1 MLHVLRGLPWLNK
14 VIAEDCTFY
23 GKGHTNDKCVILWTY
38 YALGKGHTQDKRFYF
53 FALKGNATLKITLF
67 YLTDMSTQSTDQKEF
82 LKYNTFLKKLFHCY
96 DQLNR
101 SIC

>member
-1 MLHVLRGLPWLNK
+1 MLRVLRGLPWLYK

-53 FALKGNATLKITLF
+53 LL
-67 YLTDMSTQSTDQKEF
+67 
-82 LKYNTFLKKLFHCY
+82 
-96 DQLNR
+96 
-101 SIC
+101 